1 MTGDLPGFEKL
12 MALAKTDPE
21 KFERLRHR
29 YTRELIRKVP
39 AHLQPRLRG
48 LQFEIDNR
56 RRLAKNP
63 LAACICISKMMHAAF
78 QQLNN
83 ELNHAPSQRP
93 IQKEPNVIPFRKH

>member
-1 MTGDLPGFEKL
+1 MTEDLPGFEKL

-39 AHLQPRLRG
+39 PHLQPRLRG

-78 QQLNN
+78 QQLND
-83 ELNHAPSQRP
+83 ELNHTPGGRAVKQEAR
-93 IQKEPNVIPFRKH
+93 IVPFRKH